1 MPYNHLL
8 VRVVLVATVTCC
20 AAGSAGAQTSLN
32 AMLEP
37 FLARYQLPALA
48 AAVVKDGN
56 VIAVGAVG
64 TRKAGAPIPL
74 N

>member
-1 MPYNHLL
+1 MQ
-8 VRVVLVATVTCC
+8 RQKVLCKNGSSGA
-20 AAGSAGAQTSLN
+20 SAGAQTSLK
-32 AMLEP
+32 AMLAP

-56 VIAVGAVG
+56 VVAVGAVG

-74 N
+74 D